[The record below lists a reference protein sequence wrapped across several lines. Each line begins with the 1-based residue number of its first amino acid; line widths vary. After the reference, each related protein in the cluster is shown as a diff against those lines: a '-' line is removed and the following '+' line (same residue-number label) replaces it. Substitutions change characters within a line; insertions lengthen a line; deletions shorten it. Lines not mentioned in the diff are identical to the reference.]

1 MSILLNVLGHLF
13 VGAMTY
19 MGTVAAIKGI
29 NKLFSFLFK
38 EGNANSETNIRG

>member
-19 MGTVAAIKGI
+19 MCTVAAIKGI
-29 NKLFSFLFK
+29 NKLFSFIFK
-38 EGNANSETNIRG
+38 EGNANSKAKLRG